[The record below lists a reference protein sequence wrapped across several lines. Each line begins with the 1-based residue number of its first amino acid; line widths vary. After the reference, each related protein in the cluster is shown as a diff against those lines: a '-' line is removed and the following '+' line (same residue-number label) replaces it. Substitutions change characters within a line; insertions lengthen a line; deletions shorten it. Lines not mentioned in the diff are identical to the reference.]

1 MIDLLNGSGQ
11 GKITMDELLIIAN
24 WLVPLIYLA
33 MVIDYGA
40 TFLLRLRTHVRNRWI
55 LIPILF
61 HVAFLVLRGIQLGS
75 LPIGRTEEIL
85 SLIALSSTI
94 VYWMMEFVS
103 RDRRAGFFV
112 FLLIFLFQYASS
124 AFVAGST
131 IFPPSESAIQ
141 HGWGRAH
148 VIPATFSYTALAF
161 AAIYGLLHLMG
172 RRDLKRHRFGLL
184 FDRLPPLDL
193 LGRLSWYSL
202 LGGFIFLTISIV
214 TGIVVFGQA
223 GDVAQPE
230 ILGHKVALKIITG
243 SLAWLICGVTIL
255 GKCFAKWSASKV
267 SLVAVS
273 GFLVILILLV
283 ASIFLS

>member
-1 MIDLLNGSGQ
+1 
-11 GKITMDELLIIAN
+11 MDKLLIIAN
-24 WLVPLIYLA
+24 WLVPLVYLA
-33 MVIDYGA
+33 MVFDYGA

-61 HVAFLVLRGIQLGS
+61 HAAFLVLRGIQLGS
-75 LPIGRTEEIL
+75 PPIGSTVEIL
-85 SLIALSSTI
+85 SAIALSSTI
-94 VYWMMEFVS
+94 VYWVMELLS

-112 FLLIFLFQYASS
+112 FLLIFLFQYTSS
-124 AFVAGST
+124 AFVVGNA
-131 IFPPSESAIQ
+131 IHPPSEAAIQ
-141 HGWGRAH
+141 HGWGSAH

-161 AAIYGLLHLMG
+161 AAIYGLLYLMG
-172 RRDLKRHRFGLL
+172 QRDLKRHRFGLL

-202 LGGFIFLTISIV
+202 LGAFVFLTISIV

-223 GDVAQPE
+223 GDVVQPE
-230 ILGHKVALKIITG
+230 TLGNKVALKIITG
-243 SLAWLICGVTIL
+243 SLTWLICATTIL
-255 GKCFAKWSASKV
+255 GKCFAKWSASMV
-267 SLVAVS
+267 SSVAVS

>member
-1 MIDLLNGSGQ
+1 
-11 GKITMDELLIIAN
+11 MDELLIIAN

-33 MVIDYGA
+33 MVIDYGT
-40 TFLLRLRTHVRNRWI
+40 TFLLRLRTHVRNWWI

-61 HVAFLVLRGIQLGS
+61 HTAFLVLKGIQLGS
-75 LPIGRTEEIL
+75 PPISSTVEVL
-85 SLIALSSTI
+85 SVIALSSTI
-94 VYWMMEFVS
+94 VYWVMELLS

-112 FLLIFLFQYASS
+112 FLLIFLFQYTSS
-124 AFVAGST
+124 VFVMGNA
-131 IFPPSESAIQ
+131 IHPLSEAAIQ
-141 HGWGRAH
+141 HGWGRVH
-148 VIPATFSYTALAF
+148 VIPASLAYTALAF
-161 AAIYGLLHLMG
+161 AATYGLLHLMG

-214 TGIVVFGQA
+214 TGIMVFGQA

-230 ILGHKVALKIITG
+230 ILEYKVTLKIITG

-255 GKCFAKWSASKV
+255 GKCFAKWSASTV